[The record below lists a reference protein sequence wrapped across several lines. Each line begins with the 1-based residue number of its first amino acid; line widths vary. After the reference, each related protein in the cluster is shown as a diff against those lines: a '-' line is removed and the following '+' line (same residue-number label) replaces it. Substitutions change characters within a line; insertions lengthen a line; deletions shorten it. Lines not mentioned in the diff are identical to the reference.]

1 MAPIGFAVAFGQLD
15 PGQLDPTVRADATLA
30 ARRLRG
36 S

>member
-15 PGQLDPTVRADATLA
+15 PTVRADVALA